1 MLTAITAYIYNI
13 TTSFCRS
20 SSHTPNSNSIT
31 PCNSDSSRSSDEWQ
45 KISEADEIFARQIY
59 ESDLKVQKLEQQ
71 RKKEDYARYILRRK
85 IKSSTVLNCIIG
97 FKSQIIIPISFKIYD
112 LIL

>member
-13 TTSFCRS
+13 TTYIYTSVVPSFCRS

-71 RKKEDYARYILRRK
+71 RKKEDYAR
-85 IKSSTVLNCIIG
+85 
-97 FKSQIIIPISFKIYD
+97 
-112 LIL
+112 